1 MKTAA
6 ELLANWNKEHER
18 GAKWSEWLDD
28 VRCETDFMLSSR
40 ALPLSERM
48 RHAAELK
55 RATANAMI
63 VCASW
68 AMEREGK

>member
-28 VRCETDFMLSSR
+28 VRWAVFDALRR
-40 ALPLSERM
+40 AQAIEE
-48 RHAAELK
+48 AAEKVLRRFGDEYEGRFAEL
-55 RATANAMI
+55 RAALGDEETT
-63 VCASW
+63 
-68 AMEREGK
+68 